1 MSTEGEATSQEF
13 YGPQYARVDSELA
26 VAIRREA
33 FGEDDLGQEGWRCQ
47 RRRKGQPLGRRHFG
61 PVALVEGGRE
71 RSAPSW
77 RRSER
82 AAAGAVRLMGLRRA
96 DWPRGDRGRAHQAR
110 QRGLGGL
117 WPWVAPPLRL
127 CGGQQIA

>member
-1 MSTEGEATSQEF
+1 MVAESFTPGASVSKVAQRYGLNANLLFTWRRQEARS
-13 YGPQYARVDSELA
+13 AA
-26 VAIRREA
+26 V
-33 FGEDDLGQEGWRCQ
+33 GGCQ